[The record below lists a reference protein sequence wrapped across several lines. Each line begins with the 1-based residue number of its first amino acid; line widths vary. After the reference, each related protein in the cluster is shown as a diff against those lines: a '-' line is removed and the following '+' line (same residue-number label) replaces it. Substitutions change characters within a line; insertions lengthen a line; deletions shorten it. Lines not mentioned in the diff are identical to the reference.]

1 MVMFFGTGILSKED
15 FNNFLHTVLF
25 LAMGGIALGK
35 AVTSSGLLESL
46 DEIIQGLVKTM
57 SLWQVLFSLLATSLV
72 VATFIVSHSVG

>member
-1 MVMFFGTGILSKED
+1 MFFGTGILSKED

-46 DEIIQGLVKTM
+46 DE
-57 SLWQVLFSLLATSLV
+57 SES
-72 VATFIVSHSVG
+72 